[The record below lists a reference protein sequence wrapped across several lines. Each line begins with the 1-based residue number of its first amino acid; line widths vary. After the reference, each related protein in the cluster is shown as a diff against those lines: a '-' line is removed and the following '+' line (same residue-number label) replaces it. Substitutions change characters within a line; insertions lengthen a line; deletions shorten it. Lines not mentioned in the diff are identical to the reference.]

1 MREADSRIML
11 SDGVCY
17 EHVEDA
23 DLHHQVR
30 ELLGLLG
37 ESLFSFSFGSLWSQ
51 GKVSW
56 GWKSHFAFSATDTGF
71 RHCQTVSVSTAF
83 ILQHNLGLCT
93 PGLRN
98 SHSCLYSWLLAGG
111 DMFFLL
117 CSLASFGQH
126 RVFIS
131 VKTFLGRGMNQYIFF
146 LISVFSF

>member
-1 MREADSRIML
+1 MREADCSIML

-17 EHVEDA
+17 EHVDDA

-56 GWKSHFAFSATDTGF
+56 GCKCQFAFSAMDTGF
-71 RHCQTVSVSTAF
+71 RHRQTICLCS
-83 ILQHNLGLCT
+83 IHDLGLCT
-93 PGLRN
+93 PSLRD
-98 SHSCLYSWLLAGG
+98 SHSCLYSWLLSGG
-111 DMFFLL
+111 DVLCLCCLL
-117 CSLASFGQH
+117 CSLASFGQQ

-131 VKTFLGRGMNQYIFF
+131 VKTFLRRGMKQ
-146 LISVFSF
+146 

>member
-1 MREADSRIML
+1 MREADCRIML

-56 GWKSHFAFSATDTGF
+56 GCKSHFAFSATDTGF
-71 RHCQTVSVSTAF
+71 RHRQTVLP
-83 ILQHNLGLCT
+83 LQHSQ
-93 PGLRN
+93 PGLMHR
-98 SHSCLYSWLLAGG
+98 SPPQLPLLPLLLA
-111 DMFFLL
+111 
-117 CSLASFGQH
+117 
-126 RVFIS
+126 
-131 VKTFLGRGMNQYIFF
+131 LGRR
-146 LISVFSF
+146 